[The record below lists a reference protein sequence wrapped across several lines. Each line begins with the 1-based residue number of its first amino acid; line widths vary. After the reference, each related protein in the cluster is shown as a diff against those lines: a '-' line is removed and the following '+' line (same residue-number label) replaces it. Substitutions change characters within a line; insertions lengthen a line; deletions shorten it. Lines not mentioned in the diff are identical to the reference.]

1 MMNIYNEPSH
11 MRQQIKGNAGGKIQT
26 QTPRH
31 NKVNLNNTEIIL
43 AKAKDRTAKTRP
55 PTTPKYQLDKEK
67 IVTLP
72 AI

>member
-1 MMNIYNEPSH
+1 
-11 MRQQIKGNAGGKIQT
+11 
-26 QTPRH
+26 
-31 NKVNLNNTEIIL
+31 VNLNNTEILL
-43 AKAKDRTAKTRP
+43 AKAKERTAKTRP